1 MSAISDEV
9 LMANAVAKRRPRESS
24 EPMARPPRGKPVN
37 KDLLPLLPMQRAF
50 VHSLLGNA
58 RGDPVQAARDA
69 GYTNPACG
77 VGLLKRPQVRRAVA
91 VELEKAEA
99 RTGVDMD
106 KDRLLRE
113 LDHAMSQAREAFG
126 KTITAT
132 VGCPSCQKKFQA
144 TLSAGPKEIAA
155 LTTATARAVETT
167 AKIIGALAP
176 TEAHHVHEYQVS
188 GSYAEILRML
198 VERPGMF
205 TPAQQAQIGEVAA
218 TERTE
223 IDAVLGHLALPAS
236 TTP

>member
-9 LMANAVAKRRPRESS
+9 LMAKAVHVRRRRAPE
-24 EPMARPPRGKPVN
+24 EPYKPPQAPVN
-37 KDLLPLLPMQRAF
+37 KDLLPLLPMQRVF
-50 VHSLLGNA
+50 VHSILGPA
-58 RGDPVQAARDA
+58 RGDPTQAAKDA
-69 GYTNPACG
+69 HYKHPETLGIR
-77 VGLLKRPQVRRAVA
+77 LLKQPHVRRAVA

-176 TEAHHVHEYQVS
+176 TEAHHVHEHQVS